1 MDDDNLMQE
10 DLNAAIALS
19 LEGES
24 DWARDYAVMEQ
35 QDSMQ
40 EQDSMQLAGSPPI
53 ASFMS
58 APSGTESNRCKVS
71 RALLRTEDARSVL
84 IP

>member
-1 MDDDNLMQE
+1 MDEDHLMQE

-19 LEGES
+19 LEGEA

-35 QDSMQ
+35 
-40 EQDSMQLAGSPPI
+40 EEHESMQLAGSPPI

-58 APSGTESNRCKVS
+58 SSSGSYPKS
-71 RALLRTEDARSVL
+71 RTLCLDAEILKLLS
-84 IP
+84 INIC